1 MRRAVA
7 DRVVVVFDLVADSG
21 EGLRHRYHCGF
32 GGSEYLLALPAPWA
46 VIRRRMGDQI
56 VVRRDA
62 VDTRLRQLRAH
73 RLDDLV
79 EGLQER
85 AETQPPVVVE
95 IEAIRCL
102 SGILAAGSEGADDG
116 GLHVEVHA

>member
-7 DRVVVVFDLVADSG
+7 DRVVVVFDLVADSR
-21 EGLRHRYHCGF
+21 EGLRHRYHCVF
-32 GGSEYLLALPAPWA
+32 GGSEYLLALLAPRA

-62 VDTRLRQLRAH
+62 VGARLRQLLAR

-79 EGLQER
+79 EVLQGR
-85 AETQPPVVVE
+85 AETQPPVVVA
-95 IEAIRCL
+95 IEGIRWR
-102 SGILAAGSEGADDG
+102 SGP
-116 GLHVEVHA
+116 